1 MAITAGKAVIRH
13 TAPHQIEIPHVAVEL
28 NQSEVPHAS
37 HHFHPVLR
45 NCLNLDSRCRLC
57 GRQNIQRSKR
67 QHSLPQVRGLPGLPL
82 APGDCV
88 FKHATARRND
98 PAGWGAYV
106 IRALPDL

>member
-1 MAITAGKAVIRH
+1 MQSRRSRKIVVLTAKSPPKGRF
-13 TAPHQIEIPHVAVEL
+13 
-28 NQSEVPHAS
+28 SHAS

-45 NCLNLDSRCRLC
+45 NWLNLDSRCRLC

-98 PAGWGAYV
+98 PAGWGAYA